1 VFYNSYKYLLNGKV
15 LYYPSTAQTDA
26 IIANAN
32 ETFLAIDELTEQLNN
47 APPTKLVQKFLGK
60 LLGCLELDK
69 FQGFANETELIEK
82 EAELSCQAN
91 GTECEPSLWATITF
105 ADENGEDLK
114 PGTTAEHIIYTIRMS
129 RDVVPSTR
137 SVTPT
142 YWAPNSNNGAGKM
155 RYFDSGF
162 IYLQNMIDDGI
173 IRQQDPNVQTDGIYM
188 QMFPYP
194 CYTPDA
200 FLDAV
205 SGATPLLLTLSWVF
219 TVAIMTKNI
228 VVEKETRQKELMKI
242 MGLSGGS
249 LWAAWFID
257 IFTLILISSSSLT
270 LMMKFGGI
278 YQYSDGFIIFL
289 YIFSFGCSSIGIIFL
304 LSTFFSTASIS
315 AAVAGIVF
323 FLLYLPY
330 NIVSIFRYQMTT
342 AQQLWSCLC
351 PTIALGYGSWQF
363 GDFEKQGTGVTFDN
377 WNIQLQTTD
386 NWGATANVMSCIL
399 FMFADGVIYF
409 IIAWY
414 IDNVFPGKYGIPRP
428 FYFFLQPSFWTG
440 KSKRTGDDNFEDLSK
455 VKQEEVSEKLL
466 AGVEIQDLGK
476 TYSSGMFCTKKE
488 KVAVDGLS
496 LNFYESQIT
505 SFLGHNGAGKTTTMS
520 MLTGLYPPTSG
531 TAKIMKHDIHDE
543 MDQIR
548 TIIGFCPQHNVLW
561 DDLTCTE
568 HVYFFSKL
576 KGYPDDQIDSEIANL
591 LKRTG
596 LTIKAQ
602 NLVPSLSGG
611 MKRKLSVALAFCG
624 GSKVV
629 LLDEPTAGV
638 DPYARRGIWDLLLSY
653 KKGKTVILSTHHMD
667 EAEILGDRI
676 AVISDG
682 QLQCVGSS
690 LWMKRT
696 FGKGYLI
703 SVNTSDNKTITDIVS
718 KIASDVTVESTK
730 PNEVSIRI
738 PYDAKEG
745 TMEAIM
751 QELEQSELEGMKNY
765 GVRDTNL
772 DEIFL
777 ALNENDEEVSENKY
791 KEDRK
796 MSDDSSCFSNKV
808 SPDSQEETIPD
819 NRVTGFA
826 LSVQQFGAIF
836 RKRLINTSRSLISFV
851 TSTFLPPLFVCLA
864 LAVTEVIPELNTLEP
879 LNLQYMIFE
888 NSSQARFD
896 NVYTFVSQDDNYDA
910 DLYDAMT
917 ESPSYGTWCM
927 DTKSR
932 NEQRE
937 FTVATD
943 SPALSGRYCQDENL
957 AVNWINWKAGERDSN
972 LTAVELG
979 DPSLLNPDCECT
991 EGDFVEPLMNCGD
1004 YPEDYEVVEYRGKK
1018 KYAGGSPIPIR
1029 TDYTGVQVLDLT
1041 GRNISDWLA
1050 KTVDKNSYN
1059 LRRYGGFSFGA
1070 SARNETEMYKNILE
1084 IDAALATRLAK
1095 PDNNKIWFNNFGQHG
1110 SVSFLN
1116 VLSNGLYRKKNT
1128 GSKLG
1133 IETVSFPTDFSVSN
1147 IDQAAIRNS
1156 SNDTLVAICV
1166 IFAFSFVPASFLVFL
1181 IDEKQSGTKYLQFL
1195 AGMKPTIYWLAN
1207 FLWDM
1212 LTYSLPVILSLL
1224 IFLCFGNK
1232 AYVGADMVGSTIL
1245 IFMLFGLSVT
1255 PLMYPFRNWL

>member
-1 VFYNSYKYLLNGKV
+1 MKLGILLWKNFTIRKRHPIRTIFEIAWPLFLYAIMVAIRKTITLKTQPECHYPARALPTAGALPWLQSIYCNLDTSRNCAQEEVASEIPGKLFNPPGTDSDIPCDEFCSINCLLTKQCNNTLQALEDGNRDLLKASDPFAAVFYSSYKYLLSGKV

-26 IIANAN
+26 IITNAN
-32 ETFLAIDELTEQLNN
+32 ETFLAIDELTEQLNRQTI
-47 APPTKLVQKFLGK
+47 PPKPVQKFLGK

-69 FQGFANETELIEK
+69 FQGFTNKTELIEK

-91 GTECEPSLWATITF
+91 GTACEPSLWATITF

-114 PGTTAEHIIYTIRMS
+114 PATTSEHIIYTIRMS

-142 YWAPNSNNGAGKM
+142 YWAPNSNDGAGRM

-173 IRQQDPNVQTDGIYM
+173 IRQQEPNVQTDGIYM

-219 TVAIMTKNI
+219 TVAIMVKNI

-257 IFTLILISSSSLT
+257 IFTLILISSTSLT
-270 LMMKFGGI
+270 FMMKFGGI

-330 NIVSIFRYQMTT
+330 NIVSIFRYQ
-342 AQQLWSCLC
+342 
-351 PTIALGYGSWQF
+351 I
-363 GDFEKQGTGVTFDN
+363 
-377 WNIQLQTTD
+377 
-386 NWGATANVMSCIL
+386 CIL
-399 FMFADGVIYF
+399 FMFADGIIYF

-428 FYFFLQPSFWTG
+428 FYFFLQPSFWT
-440 KSKRTGDDNFEDLSK
+440 

-488 KVAVDGLS
+488 KVAVDRLS

-576 KGYPDDQIDSEIANL
+576 KGYPDEQIDSEIANL

-596 LTIKAQ
+596 LTMKAK

-629 LLDEPTAGV
+629 MLDEPTAGV

-703 SVNTSDNKTITDIVS
+703 SVNTSDRKMISDIVS

-738 PYDAKEG
+738 PYDA
-745 TMEAIM
+745 A
-751 QELEQSELEGMKNY
+751 
-765 GVRDTNL
+765 
-772 DEIFL
+772 
-777 ALNENDEEVSENKY
+777 
-791 KEDRK
+791 
-796 MSDDSSCFSNKV
+796 
-808 SPDSQEETIPD
+808 
-819 NRVTGFA
+819 
-826 LSVQQFGAIF
+826 
-836 RKRLINTSRSLISFV
+836 
-851 TSTFLPPLFVCLA
+851 
-864 LAVTEVIPELNTLEP
+864 
-879 LNLQYMIFE
+879 
-888 NSSQARFD
+888 
-896 NVYTFVSQDDNYDA
+896 
-910 DLYDAMT
+910 
-917 ESPSYGTWCM
+917 
-927 DTKSR
+927 
-932 NEQRE
+932 
-937 FTVATD
+937 
-943 SPALSGRYCQDENL
+943 
-957 AVNWINWKAGERDSN
+957 
-972 LTAVELG
+972 
-979 DPSLLNPDCECT
+979 
-991 EGDFVEPLMNCGD
+991 
-1004 YPEDYEVVEYRGKK
+1004 
-1018 KYAGGSPIPIR
+1018 
-1029 TDYTGVQVLDLT
+1029 
-1041 GRNISDWLA
+1041 
-1050 KTVDKNSYN
+1050 
-1059 LRRYGGFSFGA
+1059 RRYEELRSP
-1070 SARNETEMYKNILE
+1070 R
-1084 IDAALATRLAK
+1084 
-1095 PDNNKIWFNNFGQHG
+1095 
-1110 SVSFLN
+1110 
-1116 VLSNGLYRKKNT
+1116 
-1128 GSKLG
+1128 
-1133 IETVSFPTDFSVSN
+1133 
-1147 IDQAAIRNS
+1147 
-1156 SNDTLVAICV
+1156 
-1166 IFAFSFVPASFLVFL
+1166 
-1181 IDEKQSGTKYLQFL
+1181 
-1195 AGMKPTIYWLAN
+1195 
-1207 FLWDM
+1207 
-1212 LTYSLPVILSLL
+1212 
-1224 IFLCFGNK
+1224 
-1232 AYVGADMVGSTIL
+1232 
-1245 IFMLFGLSVT
+1245 
-1255 PLMYPFRNWL
+1255 

>member
-1 VFYNSYKYLLNGKV
+1 
-15 LYYPSTAQTDA
+15 
-26 IIANAN
+26 
-32 ETFLAIDELTEQLNN
+32 
-47 APPTKLVQKFLGK
+47 
-60 LLGCLELDK
+60 
-69 FQGFANETELIEK
+69 
-82 EAELSCQAN
+82 
-91 GTECEPSLWATITF
+91 
-105 ADENGEDLK
+105 
-114 PGTTAEHIIYTIRMS
+114 
-129 RDVVPSTR
+129 
-137 SVTPT
+137 
-142 YWAPNSNNGAGKM
+142 
-155 RYFDSGF
+155 
-162 IYLQNMIDDGI
+162 
-173 IRQQDPNVQTDGIYM
+173 
-188 QMFPYP
+188 
-194 CYTPDA
+194 
-200 FLDAV
+200 
-205 SGATPLLLTLSWVF
+205 
-219 TVAIMTKNI
+219 
-228 VVEKETRQKELMKI
+228 
-242 MGLSGGS
+242 
-249 LWAAWFID
+249 
-257 IFTLILISSSSLT
+257 
-270 LMMKFGGI
+270 
-278 YQYSDGFIIFL
+278 
-289 YIFSFGCSSIGIIFL
+289 
-304 LSTFFSTASIS
+304 
-315 AAVAGIVF
+315 
-323 FLLYLPY
+323 
-330 NIVSIFRYQMTT
+330 
-342 AQQLWSCLC
+342 
-351 PTIALGYGSWQF
+351 
-363 GDFEKQGTGVTFDN
+363 
-377 WNIQLQTTD
+377 
-386 NWGATANVMSCIL
+386 
-399 FMFADGVIYF
+399 
-409 IIAWY
+409 
-414 IDNVFPGKYGIPRP
+414 
-428 FYFFLQPSFWTG
+428 
-440 KSKRTGDDNFEDLSK
+440 
-455 VKQEEVSEKLL
+455 
-466 AGVEIQDLGK
+466 
-476 TYSSGMFCTKKE
+476 
-488 KVAVDGLS
+488 
-496 LNFYESQIT
+496 
-505 SFLGHNGAGKTTTMS
+505 
-520 MLTGLYPPTSG
+520 
-531 TAKIMKHDIHDE
+531 
-543 MDQIR
+543 
-548 TIIGFCPQHNVLW
+548 
-561 DDLTCTE
+561 
-568 HVYFFSKL
+568 
-576 KGYPDDQIDSEIANL
+576 
-591 LKRTG
+591 
-596 LTIKAQ
+596 
-602 NLVPSLSGG
+602 
-611 MKRKLSVALAFCG
+611 
-624 GSKVV
+624 
-629 LLDEPTAGV
+629 
-638 DPYARRGIWDLLLSY
+638 LLLSY